1 MMMQSTGLPYVA
13 NPYAYA
19 RRKTREVMV
28 GNVGVGG
35 ANPIRVQSMT
45 TTRTQDVDGTAAQ
58 AIALIQAGCEIVR
71 ITAPTVQDA
80 RAIGKTR
87 GIIRAAG
94 YKTPLVADIHF
105 SPEAAMEAANHVE
118 KVRINPGNYADSRKF
133 AVLEYTDAEYEA
145 ELERI
150 RERFSPLVRRC
161 KELGISMRVGTN
173 HGSLSDR
180 IMNRFGDTPL
190 GMVESALEFLQ
201 IARDEGYLDIILSM
215 KASNPKIMIQAYR
228 LLVARMDALGWDYPL
243 HLGVTEAGNGED
255 GRIKSAV
262 GIGSLLDDGLGDT
275 IRVSL
280 TEDPV
285 AEVPVAQRLAGWYS
299 DRPDDE
305 SDAAMSDPRDPY
317 GYTRRLSDEIQVGT
331 VSFGGRQPAVLIHTV
346 TDGGVLSDSTDVS
359 GKTPPPDILLG
370 VGQHGDMP
378 SAATWF
384 VGDAIDLSPEQIA
397 TRPFL
402 LVYEHGDDDFRR
414 AVDVLL
420 DWAKQCESQG
430 HTSFALGFRLGSVGA
445 TIRAGRHLAAR
456 LQETGRAYPIHVVS
470 PSADTFDDLQL
481 GASVALGS
489 LLCDGIGD
497 SAEIR
502 WSEDKD
508 AVRLG
513 FNILQA
519 AGARITKTEYVACP
533 GCGRTLFELQPTTDR
548 IKSRTGHLVGVKIAV
563 MGCIVNGPG
572 EMADADFGYVGG
584 APGKVNL
591 YVGKECV
598 ERNVPQSEAD
608 DRLIALIKAHDRWTE
623 PAGV

>member
-1 MMMQSTGLPYVA
+1 MLLQSPGLKYVA
-13 NPYAYA
+13 DPYAYA
-19 RRKTREVMV
+19 RRATREVMV

-35 ANPIRVQSMT
+35 DNPIRVQSMT

-58 AIALIQAGCEIVR
+58 AIALIEAGCEIVR

-80 RAIGKTR
+80 RAIGEARK
-87 GIIRAAG
+87 IIRAAG
-94 YKTPLVADIHF
+94 YRTPLVADIHF
-105 SPEAAMEAANHVE
+105 SPEAAMEAANYVE

-161 KELGISMRVGTN
+161 QELGIAMRVGTN

-215 KASNPKIMIQAYR
+215 KASNPKVMIQAYR
-228 LLVARMDALGWDYPL
+228 LLVARMDALAWDYPL

-285 AEVPVAQRLAGWYS
+285 AEIPVAQRLASWYS
-299 DRPDDE
+299 DRP
-305 SDAAMSDPRDPY
+305 SVPSAVAASIDPRDPY
-317 GYTRRLSDEIQVGT
+317 AYVRRLSDEVRVGP
-331 VSFGGRQPAVLIHTV
+331 VALGGRAPVAVMHTSALTV
-346 TDGGVLSDSTDVS
+346 APDDQ
-359 GKTPPPDILLG
+359 TPPPDLVL
-370 VGQHGDMP
+370 DDSLRWL
-378 SAATWF
+378 SAA
-384 VGDAIDLSPEQIA
+384 APLSDDVLA
-397 TRPFL
+397 ARPSL
-402 LVYEHGDDDFRR
+402 LVYEQLDEDFAL
-414 AVDVLL
+414 AVDTLL
-420 DWAKQCESQG
+420 DWARQLEGVG
-430 HTSFALGFRLGSVGA
+430 HRSFALGFRLGSIDA
-445 TIRAGRHLAAR
+445 TIRAGRLLAGT
-456 LQETGRAYPIHVVS
+456 LQQSGRAYPIHLVA
-470 PSADTFDDLQL
+470 PPAATFDDLQL

-497 SAEIR
+497 SVEIR
-502 WSEDKD
+502 WSDAAD
-508 AVRLG
+508 AVRLA
-513 FNILQA
+513 FNVLQA

-548 IKSRTGHLVGVKIAV
+548 IKARTGHLVGVKIAI

-591 YVGKECV
+591 YVGKDCV
-598 ERNVPQSEAD
+598 ERNVPQSAAD
-608 DRLIALIKAHDRWTE
+608 DRLIELIKAHGRWTE
-623 PAGV
+623 PNAQ